1 MKKITLETELA
12 GLKLRNPI
20 LPAAGPIVR
29 DGHSLL
35 EIANKGA
42 GGLVSKT
49 VSTEPAEVPRPNMAK
64 IGDSLINAE
73 LWSEIPLEQWLE
85 EEFPKAKEAG
95 LPLIA
100 SIGYTAE
107 DIEEI
112 APQIAEVGV
121 DGLELS
127 THYLG
132 DDPAPI
138 VEAVEAA
145 KAKTDLPVFV
155 KLSPHVLD
163 ISEFAEAAEEA
174 GADGIVAINTV
185 GPTLNIDINTESPLM
200 GSENGYGWLSGPAI
214 KPIAVRCVA
223 DIARAVDIPV
233 VGVGGIKDEQDVAEF
248 LMAGASAV
256 QVCTGAITRG
266 TKIFGLI
273 ADDLTK
279 FMNARGYDSIDELS
293 GVALKNLPDEPIR
306 TSAKQPD
313 VLTSK
318 CTGCGLCVKHCPYD
332 AVKIVGGSARIDPAN
347 CTGCGLCVS
356 VCPPEALKF

>member
-1 MKKITLETELA
+1 MRKITLETELA
-12 GLKLRNPI
+12 GLELRNPL

-29 DGHSLL
+29 DGKSLL

-49 VSTEPAEVPRPNMAK
+49 VSLEPAEVPRPNMAK

-73 LWSEIPLEQWLE
+73 LWSEIPLEQWIE
-85 EEFPKAKEAG
+85 KEYPKAKEAD

-100 SIGYTAE
+100 SVGYTAE
-107 DIEEI
+107 DIEKI
-112 APQIAEVGV
+112 VPQIAEVGV
-121 DGLELS
+121 DGFELS

-132 DDPAPI
+132 DDPEPI

-145 KAKTDLPVFV
+145 KAETELPIFV
-155 KLSPHVLD
+155 KLSPQVLD
-163 ISEFAEAAEEA
+163 ISKFAKAAEDA
-174 GADGIVAINTV
+174 GADGIVAINTL
-185 GPTLNIDINTESPLM
+185 GPALRIDINTEKPIM

-256 QVCTGAITRG
+256 QICTAAITRG

-273 ADDLTK
+273 ADDLSK
-279 FMNARGYDSIDELS
+279 FMNARGYDSIGEIT
-293 GVALKNLPDEPIR
+293 GAGLKHLPEEPIR
-306 TSAKQPD
+306 TTAKQPD

-318 CTGCGLCVKHCPYD
+318 CTGCGLCVKHCPYE

>member
-1 MKKITLETELA
+1 MISLSTEIA
-12 GLKLRNPI
+12 GLEFRNPI

-29 DGHSLL
+29 NGASLI

-42 GGLVSKT
+42 GGLVAKT

-64 IGDSLINAE
+64 IGDGLMNAE
-73 LWSEIPLEQWLE
+73 LWSEIPLEQWVE
-85 EEFPKAKEAG
+85 KEYPKAKEAG

-107 DIEEI
+107 EIEEI
-112 APQIAEVGV
+112 APQVAEAGV
-121 DGLELS
+121 DGLEFS

-132 DDPAPI
+132 HDPSPV

-145 KAKTDLPVFV
+145 KSVVDLPVFV

-163 ISEFAEAAEEA
+163 ITDFAKSAEDA

-185 GPTLNIDINTESPLM
+185 GPALTIDVNSERPIM

-223 DIARAVDIPV
+223 DIARAVDIPIF
-233 VGVGGIKDEQDVAEF
+233 GVGGIKDEQDVAEF

-256 QVCTGAITRG
+256 QICTAAITRG

-273 ADDLTK
+273 ADNLRK
-279 FMNARGYDSIDELS
+279 FMNARGYNSIEELS
-293 GVALKNLPDEPIR
+293 GVALRHLPEEPLR
-306 TSAKQPD
+306 TTAKQPE
-313 VLTSK
+313 VLTSD
-318 CTGCGLCVKHCPYD
+318 CTGCGLCVKHCTFD
-332 AVKIVGGSARIDPAN
+332 AVTIVGGKARIDPAK

-356 VCPPEALKF
+356 VCPPEALRF

>member
-1 MKKITLETELA
+1 MKKITLETKLA
-12 GLKLRNPI
+12 DLELRNPL

-49 VSTEPAEVPRPNMAK
+49 ISVEPAEVPRPNMAK

-85 EEFPKAKEAG
+85 EEFPKAKEAD

-107 DIEEI
+107 DIEKI

-132 DDPAPI
+132 DDPSPI
-138 VEAVEAA
+138 IEAVEAA
-145 KAKTDLPVFV
+145 KAETELPVFV
-155 KLSPHVLD
+155 KLSPQVLN
-163 ISEFAEAAEEA
+163 IAEFAQAVEEA

-185 GPTLNIDINTESPLM
+185 GPALSIDINTEKPIM

-214 KPIAVRCVA
+214 KPIAIRCVA

-256 QVCTGAITRG
+256 QICTAAITRG

-273 ADDLTK
+273 ADDLSR
-279 FMNARGYDSIDELS
+279 FMNSRGYNSIEEMS
-293 GVALKNLPDEPIR
+293 GAALTHLPDEPVR
-306 TSAKQPD
+306 TSAKQPE
-313 VLTSK
+313 VLNSK
-318 CTGCGLCVKHCPYD
+318 CTGCGLCVKHCPFD
-332 AVKIVGGSARIDPAN
+332 AVKIVGGNARIDPAN

-356 VCPPEALKF
+356 VCPPEALRF